1 MDIMGKKNKQF
12 SSQFKQD
19 AVSYYYSSGKS
30 IKAAAEDLK
39 ISTSGLNNWIQNA
52 KNNDGIVEHR
62 GSGNYL
68 SDADKEIAKLKKELR
83 DKEDALEILK
93 KAISILNKD

>member
-1 MDIMGKKNKQF
+1 MQLT
-12 SSQFKQD
+12 
-19 AVSYYYSSGKS
+19 YYSSGKS

-52 KNNDGIVEHR
+52 KENDGVVNHR
-62 GSGNYL
+62 GSGSFS
-68 SDADKEIAKLKKELR
+68 SDAEKEIAKLRKVLR

-93 KAISILNKD
+93 KAISILNKNELNQSIKR